1 MSDAMLTFERSGP
14 DPVADGGTVVVLL
27 HGRGSDRADLQG
39 LRTRLPPTWPLLTP
53 QAPFP
58 GEPWG
63 YGPGWAWYKYAAG
76 DRLEERA
83 FEESL
88 AHLDAFLDGIPEI
101 LGARPRRVVL
111 GGFSQGGTTSLAY
124 GLSRPARVA
133 AVLNFSG
140 FLADAAVVGA
150 GLMARGGP
158 PVFWGHGLHDPAIPH
173 ALAVKG
179 RARLEAARVRVTARD
194 YPIGHWIDAGEVL
207 DAVSFLGST

>member
-1 MSDAMLTFERSGP
+1 MLTYERSGP
-14 DPVADGGTVVVLL
+14 DVVTDGGTVMVLL

-39 LRTRLPPTWPLLTP
+39 LRARLPATWTLLTP

-58 GEPWG
+58 GGPWG
-63 YGPGWAWYKYAAG
+63 YGPGWAWYRYVAA

-83 FEESL
+83 LEESL
-88 AHLDAFLDGIPEI
+88 TLLDGFLDRVPEL
-101 LGARPRRVVL
+101 LGARPGRVVL

-124 GLSRPARVA
+124 ALFRPGRVS

-140 FLADAAVVGA
+140 FLAEARVVGA
-150 GLMARGGP
+150 GLLAAGRT

-179 RARLEAARVRVTARD
+179 RARLVAAHVRVTARD
-194 YPIGHWIDAGEVL
+194 YPIGHWIDGGELL
-207 DAVSFLGST
+207 DAITFLGSI